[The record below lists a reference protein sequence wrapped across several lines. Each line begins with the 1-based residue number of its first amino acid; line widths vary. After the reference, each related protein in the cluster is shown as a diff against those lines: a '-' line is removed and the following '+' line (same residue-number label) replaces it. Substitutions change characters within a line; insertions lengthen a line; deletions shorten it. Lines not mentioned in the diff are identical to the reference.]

1 MLPDLAHR
9 FILDNQLFDPAT
21 DSVLVAVSGGLDS
34 VVLLDVLHR
43 LGVQVAVAHCHFG
56 LRGEESDADEEFV
69 RKLAKKY
76 AVPYFAEF
84 FDTKGFAQQE
94 GLSTQMAAR
103 VLRYQWFEQLRRS
116 QGLGYVATAHHQR
129 DAAET
134 ILLNLTHG
142 TGLSGLHGI
151 PARLGR
157 VVRPLLGAAKDDLF
171 DYVVEK
177 HLVWREDSSNDSTL
191 YQRNRLRHDVL
202 PVLRELNPALDQT
215 LQHTA
220 ERVRGAELL
229 VQHLV
234 DQTAQQARRDEDGVT
249 YIRLSALSIKTSEQP
264 EDAAQAPQTPSLQD
278 PKAATAV
285 LLHELLRPFHF
296 SWLVTKEIVES
307 FRAVSGKQ
315 FESPTHRLVKDRE
328 QLVITPKNLGGF
340 GTHQWPEGQPELLV
354 DGLRLTAKEHAAEG
368 YPVPKA
374 KDVAALDLDKL
385 KFPLTLRR
393 WREGDWFM
401 PIGLKGKKKISDF
414 LIDQKVPLNLK
425 DQVLLLTAADGK
437 VVWVVGMRPDDR
449 FKVTEETQRVLE
461 LRRQR

>member
-1 MLPDLAHR
+1 MLPDLVRR

-21 DSVLVAVSGGLDS
+21 DQVLVAVSGGLDS
-34 VVLLDVLHR
+34 VVLLDVLHS
-43 LGVQVAVAHCHFG
+43 LGVPVAVAHCHFG

-103 VLRYQWFEQLRRS
+103 VLRYQWFEQVRRS
-116 QGLGYVATAHHQR
+116 QGLDYVATAHHQR

-134 ILLNLTHG
+134 MLLNLTHG

-151 PARLGR
+151 PVRQGR
-157 VVRPLLGAAKDDLF
+157 VVRPLLGAAKDDLY
-171 DYVVEK
+171 DYVVAQ

-234 DQTAQQARRDEDGVT
+234 DQTAQQARRDEADAT
-249 YIRLSALSIKTSEQP
+249 YINIAVL
-264 EDAAQAPQTPSLQD
+264 QATP
-278 PKAATAV
+278 ATAV

-296 SWLVTKEIVES
+296 SWLVTKDIVES

-315 FESPTHRLVKDRE
+315 FDSPTHRLVKDRD
-328 QLVITPKNLGGF
+328 QLVITPKNLSGF
-340 GTHQWPEGQPELLV
+340 GTYQWPEGQTELVV

-368 YPVPKA
+368 YAVPKA

-461 LRRQR
+461 LRRQK